1 MARKT
6 IKRGRRSAT
15 IDYDGMLQL
24 IDGVATRIADER
36 NYITGDRPHDFARD
50 SNGNRV
56 HDFAKAASWSFH
68 GVYLD
73 VAMLYGLGTNER
85 HRLIRRL
92 RWASGDEGAFF
103 DDDLPHPEV
112 VAILRRTRE
121 MVIEE
126 RDRR

>member
-15 IDYDGMLQL
+15 IDYDGMLQV
-24 IDGVATRIADER
+24 IDGMATRIADER
-36 NYITGDRPHDFARD
+36 NYITGDHPRDLARD

-56 HDFAKAASWSFH
+56 YDFAKAASWSFH

-92 RWASGDEGAFF
+92 GWASGHEGPFF
-103 DDDLPHPEV
+103 DYDLPHAEV
-112 VAILRRTRE
+112 VGILRRTRE